1 MLSGVLV
8 TKKVTILPMKAL
20 RFVSFRCCLLTP
32 PLLVLSRLD
41 TAHQRLRPLDPNLQ
55 SSRCHWGVRIPT
67 TFRVKSVRLLA
78 QPAAGSSALGGKNER
93 KAVAILTAT
102 KDSAGMTSYIVSQ
115 LQVIPSVGRT
125 QSSGSY
131 AEVHPYSV
139 LSKQASAGEIKTGDG
154 NTGSTVF
161 LASASFRFD
170 LRQKMKFSSGAG
182 QKANEIVGTIGVIKS
197 PGSGIDALVLT
208 NSGPSRITAIHDKQH
223 NQNEKKKLRSSE
235 ILSYWLSDFI
245 HAQRNLVTAQSEN
258 AFVDFYAWTFQL
270 GDGKLLTWFVPCLQF
285 VVSSYGSP
293 NVFSSKK
300 CSLN

>member
-1 MLSGVLV
+1 M
-8 TKKVTILPMKAL
+8 
-20 RFVSFRCCLLTP
+20 
-32 PLLVLSRLD
+32 
-41 TAHQRLRPLDPNLQ
+41 
-55 SSRCHWGVRIPT
+55 RIPT

-78 QPAAGSSALGGKNER
+78 QPAAGSSALGEKNER

-131 AEVHPYSV
+131 AEAHPYSV
-139 LSKQASAGEIKTGDG
+139 LSKQASAGEIKTGDC
-154 NTGSTVF
+154 NTESTAF

-170 LRQKMKFSSGAG
+170 LRQKMNGSG

-223 NQNEKKKLRSSE
+223 NQNEKKKLLSSE

-245 HAQRNLVTAQSEN
+245 HAHRNLVTAQNEN

-270 GDGKLLTWFVPCLQF
+270 RDGKLLTWFVPCLQF

-300 CSLN
+300 VQS